1 MITSL
6 AEKTYT
12 VEEYLELEKNSKTRH
27 EFYYGK
33 LIEMP
38 GESRNA
44 NQISKN
50 ILKKW
55 DDTLEEQG
63 YFLYN
68 HDVKAQIK
76 KSGLYRYPDILV
88 TPESDDEDDYMVKKP
103 IIIVEVASEDSWRTD
118 TFTKR
123 KEYTALSSL
132 KYYIIVSQVEM
143 YVELYSREDNNWT
156 FSHFEVSDEI
166 LELPDFNLKIALS
179 DIYHRVKLGDAKTD
193 VEI

>member
-1 MITSL
+1 MATSL

-12 VEEYLELEKNSKTRH
+12 VEEYLELEKNSETRH

-38 GESRNA
+38 GESRIA

-50 ILKKW
+50 ILKIW
-55 DDTLEEQG
+55 DDSLEEQG
-63 YFLYN
+63 YFLQS
-68 HDVKAQIK
+68 HDIKAQIK
-76 KSGLYRYPDILV
+76 KSDLYRYPDVLV
-88 TPESDDEDDYMVKKP
+88 TPESDNEDHYMVKKP

-143 YVELYSREDNNWT
+143 QVEIYTREANNWT
-156 FSHFEVSDEI
+156 FNHFELPDETI
-166 LELPDFNLKIALS
+166 ELPDFNLKIALL
-179 DIYHRVKLGDAKTD
+179 DIYHRVKFGDAKTD
-193 VEI
+193 VEV

>member
-1 MITSL
+1 MATGL
-6 AEKTYT
+6 AERTYT
-12 VEEYLELEKNSKTRH
+12 VEEYLELEKNSETRH
-27 EFYYGK
+27 EFHYGK

-38 GESRNA
+38 RESR
-44 NQISKN
+44 ISSLISNN

-63 YFLYN
+63 YFLYS
-68 HDVKAQIK
+68 HDIKAQIK

-103 IIIVEVASEDSWRTD
+103 IIIVEVASKDSWRTD

-143 YVELYSREDNNWT
+143 YVELYSREGNNWA
-156 FSHFEVSDEI
+156 FNHFELSDEI
-166 LELPDFNLKIALS
+166 LELPDFNLKLTLS
-179 DIYHRVKLGDAKTD
+179 EIYHRIKFGDAKTD
-193 VEI
+193 VEV

>member
-1 MITSL
+1 MATGL
-6 AEKTYT
+6 AERTYT
-12 VEEYLELEKNSKTRH
+12 VEEYLELEKNSETRH
-27 EFYYGK
+27 EFHYGK
-33 LIEMP
+33 LIEIP
-38 GESRNA
+38 RESR
-44 NQISKN
+44 ISSLISNN

-63 YFLYN
+63 YFLYS
-68 HDVKAQIK
+68 HDIKAQIK

-88 TPESDDEDDYMVKKP
+88 TPESDDEDNYIVKKP

-143 YVELYSREDNNWT
+143 YVELYSREGNNWV
-156 FSHFEVSDEI
+156 FSHFELPDET
-166 LELPDFNLKIALS
+166 LELPDFNLKLTLS
-179 DIYHRVKLGDAKTD
+179 EIYHRVKFGDAKTD
-193 VEI
+193 VEV

>member
-1 MITSL
+1 MATSL

-12 VEEYLELEKNSKTRH
+12 VEEYLELEKHSETRH

-38 GESRNA
+38 GESRIA

-55 DDTLEEQG
+55 DDSLEEQG
-63 YFLYN
+63 YSLYS
-68 HDVKAQIK
+68 HDIKAQIK
-76 KSGLYRYPDILV
+76 KNGLYRYPDILV

-143 YVELYSREDNNWT
+143 YVELYSREGNNWVL
-156 FSHFEVSDEI
+156 SHFELPDETV
-166 LELPDFNLKIALS
+166 ELPDFNLKMTLS
-179 DIYHRVKLGDAKTD
+179 ETYHRVKFGDA
-193 VEI
+193 